1 MKASS
6 LFTIYIYIYIY
17 ILSINTIKIGIQ
29 LAELCKIDLINS

>member
-6 LFTIYIYIYIY
+6 LFTIYIYIF
-17 ILSINTIKIGIQ
+17 ILSSNTIKIGIQ